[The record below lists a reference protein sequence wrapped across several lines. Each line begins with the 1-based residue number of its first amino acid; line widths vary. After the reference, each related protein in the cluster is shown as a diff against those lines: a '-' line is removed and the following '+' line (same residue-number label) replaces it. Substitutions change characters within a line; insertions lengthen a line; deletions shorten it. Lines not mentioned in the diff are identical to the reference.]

1 MSAERAAP
9 VTVAARPA
17 ADEVTEGVRNI
28 LQVLQSRGL
37 TVDTNVA
44 RAAAIQA
51 VVATIDPRARMF
63 PAAEK
68 SAMADEERGG
78 TNSMRRKPVE
88 IVEKLPGEI
97 CYLKLGGLYRG
108 TGQETVQGILAATN
122 GGATGMILDLRGAGG
137 HGYDA
142 VASLAGLFVEENSLI
157 YSIRSR
163 NGIETE
169 QGRAG
174 KGWHLGMPA
183 MFLIDKG
190 TTCAS
195 ELLVAI
201 VKGGFE
207 VLVVGRATGGDSLV
221 REDVELEGGD
231 ILYVG
236 TKRVIPLQGASYDP
250 GGVEP
255 DIVVQAADPVTV
267 VSGTNA
273 TLQSEEKLS
282 DKDRDDSGTAFAKRV
297 AGDSI
302 LQRALDILMGL
313 RTLDARALKL

>member
-1 MSAERAAP
+1 MTA
-9 VTVAARPA
+9 VVRPTDDA
-17 ADEVTEGVRNI
+17 VTEGMRNVM
-28 LQVLQSRGL
+28 QVLRSRGL
-37 TVDTNVA
+37 AIDTNVA
-44 RAAAIQA
+44 RLAAIQA
-51 VVATIDPRARMF
+51 VAATIDPRARLL
-63 PAAEK
+63 PAGEK
-68 SAMADEERGG
+68 AAMDGEEHGG

-97 CYLKLGGLYRG
+97 CYLKLGGLCRG
-108 TGQETVQGILAATN
+108 TGPETVQEILAATN
-122 GGATGMILDLRGAGG
+122 GGASGMILDLRGAGG

-142 VASLAGLFVEENSLI
+142 VAAIAGLFVEENTLI
-157 YSIRSR
+157 YSIRTR
-163 NGIETE
+163 NGTEIE

-174 KGWHLGMPA
+174 KGWHLGIPA

-207 VLVVGRATGGDSLV
+207 VLVVGRATAGDSLV
-221 REDVELEGGD
+221 REDVELKDRD
-231 ILYVG
+231 ILYIG
-236 TKRVIPLQGASYDP
+236 TKRVIPLLGGSYDP

-255 DIVVQAADPVTV
+255 DIVIQVAELVTV
-267 VSGTNA
+267 ASGTNA
-273 TLQSEEKLS
+273 PPQSEEKLM
-282 DKDRDDSGTAFAKRV
+282 DKDRDDSGPAFVKRV
-297 AGDSI
+297 GGDSI